1 MVIYWWF
8 QNTAESGIVA
18 CIPMSKFLEK
28 IAAESSIEDKI
39 QEKKSTT
46 APKAAPRD
54 TDIAPG
60 NVKRFIL
67 GVVSLGLVIA
77 IGLGV
82 VLWGRVG
89 ESFYLGEWEANL
101 NETEK
106 QEGVAGVYYVFEE
119 GAVIQKVVSE
129 AAGLRADARVKL
141 EYITLEEKKHE
152 VRLQLKS
159 LEVEKIEVTLSQNFE
174 QVAGSSTAEIEER
187 YMQTFKNGLE
197 RQKSGVENQEMVIDK
212 AQDDQIA
219 ISSPFT
225 GDTLLKRKAEG

>member
-1 MVIYWWF
+1 
-8 QNTAESGIVA
+8 
-18 CIPMSKFLEK
+18 
-28 IAAESSIEDKI
+28 
-39 QEKKSTT
+39 
-46 APKAAPRD
+46 
-54 TDIAPG
+54 
-60 NVKRFIL
+60 
-67 GVVSLGLVIA
+67 
-77 IGLGV
+77 
-82 VLWGRVG
+82 
-89 ESFYLGEWEANL
+89 EANL